1 MSEIG
6 EIEVYSHPRNILGES
21 PRWHPIE
28 RRLYWTDIDAGL
40 IFRQAPGEE
49 KPESFPMVVKVGC
62 IGFRKSGGLIL
73 ATSSGFQAWQENEN
87 RLIKLGDPEAGKSGA
102 RFNDGL
108 VDAFGRFWAGSM
120 TETGASSCLYR
131 LDPDH
136 TIHTM
141 VKGVTI
147 SNGIGW
153 NKENT
158 RFYFT
163 DTLKQTIWLYDFD
176 LNAGKLSNRRVFVQT
191 NGPGVPDGL
200 AIDTDGNIWSVQCGG
215 GKIVVYNPDGESIH
229 ELRLPTSC
237 ITACTFGGPYLSDLY
252 VTSSRSLLNPSEL
265 PDQPLAG
272 AVFKTTTHSKGI
284 SPYFYME

>member
-6 EIEVYSHPRNILGES
+6 KIEVFSPSRNILGES

-28 RRLYWTDIDAGL
+28 KCLYWTDIDTKL
-40 IFRQAPGEE
+40 IYRQIHGEE
-49 KPESFPMVVKVGC
+49 NPESFPMDVQVGC
-62 IGFRKSGGLIL
+62 IGFRRSGGLIL
-73 ATSSGFQAWQENEN
+73 ATSGGFQAWQENEN
-87 RLIKLGDPEAGKSGA
+87 PLIALGDPEAGKSGA

-120 TETGASSCLYR
+120 TENNVSSCLYR

-136 TIHTM
+136 SIHTM
-141 VKGVTI
+141 IKGVAI

-163 DTLKQTIWLYDFD
+163 DTLKRTIWLYDFD
-176 LNAGKLSNRRVFVQT
+176 LETGRISNRRVFIKT

-200 AIDTDGNIWSVQCGG
+200 TIDKDGNVWSVQCGV
-215 GKIVVYNPDGESIH
+215 GKLIVYKPDGEIVR
-229 ELRLPTSC
+229 EINFPTRC

-252 VTSSRSLLNPSEL
+252 VTSSSALLNSAEL

-272 AVFKTTTHSKGI
+272 AVFKTTTHSQGI
-284 SPYFYME
+284 SSWLYAG